1 MVTTLKAPIDRE
13 RSAERLLRAS
23 ARHSF
28 DPTVDVDWDTPL
40 VSGVYYEPPHRCSL
54 YGTAIWDEMTEDQR
68 IELTK
73 HEVASIASV
82 GIWFELILNQMLV
95 RHAYDRDPT
104 TGHVQYAL
112 TEIGDECRHS
122 VMFGRMIAKFGCP
135 AYGPGRL
142 AHALG
147 RVFKATS
154 SGPLAFG
161 AALYVEEM
169 LDSMQREAMADAEI
183 QPVVRTVSRIHVIEE
198 SRHMRYAAEE
208 LGRQWPRLSWPV
220 RTYTRIALAISAAMA
235 SDRLIHPKAYAA
247 VGLDP
252 EQARRAAARN
262 PHWRTTRAWAARKAV
277 ARFTE
282 LGLLEGPARLIWRR
296 AGLLPA

>member
-104 TGHVQYAL
+104 TGHV
-112 TEIGDECRHS
+112 
-122 VMFGRMIAKFGCP
+122 
-135 AYGPGRL
+135 
-142 AHALG
+142 
-147 RVFKATS
+147 
-154 SGPLAFG
+154 
-161 AALYVEEM
+161 
-169 LDSMQREAMADAEI
+169 
-183 QPVVRTVSRIHVIEE
+183 
-198 SRHMRYAAEE
+198 
-208 LGRQWPRLSWPV
+208 
-220 RTYTRIALAISAAMA
+220 
-235 SDRLIHPKAYAA
+235 
-247 VGLDP
+247 
-252 EQARRAAARN
+252 
-262 PHWRTTRAWAARKAV
+262 
-277 ARFTE
+277 
-282 LGLLEGPARLIWRR
+282 
-296 AGLLPA
+296 